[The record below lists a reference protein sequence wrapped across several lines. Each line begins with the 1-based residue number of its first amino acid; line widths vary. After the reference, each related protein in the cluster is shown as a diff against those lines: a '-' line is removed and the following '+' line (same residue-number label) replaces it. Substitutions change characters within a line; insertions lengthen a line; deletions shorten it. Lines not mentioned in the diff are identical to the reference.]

1 MIKQLFTRK
10 IKFFKLVF
18 FFFLLFILIDPQGA
32 FSQKIIHGTV
42 KDAQTGNFLPAANI
56 VIEGTY
62 RGTITNEEGRFSL
75 KIKQLPATLR
85 VTYIGYLAERRVI
98 YSSSG
103 SEQNILLKPTVFEF
117 GPIVVTAEDPAIAI
131 MREVIKRK
139 QIWRAKLYSYKARAF
154 TRQRLENDSSIVS
167 ITESISVAF
176 WDKNKG
182 AREVIQSKRQT
193 SNVKEQENFAGA
205 SYVPN
210 FYDDDIKIQGHKT
223 IGPTHPKALRYY
235 NFKLESQRV
244 LDDKI
249 IFDIRV
255 SPRTKLQPA
264 FEGKIS
270 IMDEVFAMIE
280 VDLKP
285 GDAFIFPQP
294 IKEWNVYYKQQ
305 FRNFGNEF
313 WLPVDVRIDGDVK
326 IGFPGLNFPTMKYH
340 QTSILTNYQINVVL
354 PDSIFKEK
362 RLLIIDSLSI
372 KQDNDSLFAAK
383 QEVVPLSTKE
393 EEAYSNIDS
402 TYTIAKAFK
411 PTGILARFV
420 DMDDEEESKNRKS
433 SNRFIPFDPQ
443 LSYNRVDG
451 GHLGLS
457 LDRNIHKNLRGKISG
472 GYKTNLQEWGFQ
484 AELRYRWGKRKRAS
498 LELMVFDDTETRY
511 FSENFSRQATAL
523 RPLFG
528 SEDYYDYYWVKGFR
542 SQLGYR
548 IRKFDLNISAGF
560 RAEEHSSRTDI
571 TSKGLIS
578 RKGGQRPNPGIQGG
592 KLRSLELT
600 LAFGDDYTPFGVVG
614 QNSAEIKI
622 EYSPSNLLS
631 NQFDFTTYQFSLN
644 ARLPTFFKRR
654 LMPNTL
660 ELRLVGGTFSGTLP
674 VQRFGILDVSLGAFS
689 PFGVFKSLQ
698 GYPLE
703 GEKYFAVFWEHNFRT
718 IPFEMIGLRSI
729 AKRDLG
735 IILHGTFG
743 RTWIESS
750 RLTTL
755 TYSPRYQDSF
765 RHEIGVSLNGL
776 FGFFRLDY
784 TRRLDKPGDYIGF
797 GFKRFF

>member
-1 MIKQLFTRK
+1 MIRQLFTRK
-10 IKFFKLVF
+10 IDFIKPASF
-18 FFFLLFILIDPQGA
+18 FFFLFTLFAPQGV
-32 FSQKIIHGTV
+32 FSQKIIHGIV
-42 KDAQTGNFLPAANI
+42 KDAKTGTTLPAANI

-85 VTYIGYLAERRVI
+85 VSYIGYLTERRAI
-98 YSSSG
+98 NASSG

-117 GPIVVTAEDPAIAI
+117 EPIVVTAEDPAIAI
-131 MREVIKRK
+131 MREVIRRK
-139 QIWRAKLYSYKARAF
+139 QIWRAKLFSYKAKAF
-154 TRQRLENDSSIVS
+154 TRHRLENDSSIVT
-167 ITESISVAF
+167 IMESVSEAF

-182 AREVIQSKRQT
+182 SREVIQSKRQT
-193 SNVKEQENFAGA
+193 SNVKEQENFVGA
-205 SYVPN
+205 RYVSN
-210 FYDDDIKIQGHKT
+210 FYDDDIEIQGHKT
-223 IGPTHPKALRYY
+223 IGPTHPKALKYY
-235 NFKLESQRV
+235 NFKLENQRV
-244 LDDKI
+244 LDEKI

-255 SPRTKLQPA
+255 TPRTKLQPA

-270 IMDEVFAMIE
+270 VMDEVFAMIE

-285 GDAFIFPQP
+285 GEAFIFPPP

-305 FRNFGNEF
+305 FSNFGKEF

-340 QTSILTNYQINVVL
+340 QTSILTNYQVNVIL
-354 PDSIFKEK
+354 PDSIFKK
-362 RLLIIDSLSI
+362 KQMLQIDSLSI
-372 KQDNDSLFAAK
+372 KQDNDSLFTANP
-383 QEVVPLSTKE
+383 EVVPLSTKE

-402 TYTIAKAFK
+402 TNTIAKAFK
-411 PTGILARFV
+411 PTGILARYINI
-420 DMDDEEESKNRKS
+420 DDEEKLKNRES

-451 GHLGLS
+451 GYLGLS
-457 LDRNIHKNLRGKISG
+457 LDRSIHKNLRGKISG
-472 GYKTNLQEWGFQ
+472 GYKTNLREWGIQ
-484 AELRYRWGKRKRAS
+484 AKLRYRWGKRKRGS
-498 LELMVFDDTETRY
+498 LQLMYFDDTDTRY
-511 FSENFSRQATAL
+511 FSENYSRQGTAL

-528 SEDYYDYYWVKGFR
+528 AEDYYDYYWVKGFR

-548 IRKFDLNISAGF
+548 IRKLDLNISAGF

-571 TSKGLIS
+571 TSKGLIR
-578 RKGGQRPNPGIQGG
+578 RKSGQRPNPAIQEG
-592 KLRSLELT
+592 KLRSLGLT
-600 LAFGDDYTPFGVVG
+600 LAFGDDYVPFGVVG
-614 QNSAEIKI
+614 QNRVEIKI
-622 EYSPSNLLS
+622 EHSPSNLLS
-631 NQFDFTTYQFSLN
+631 NQFDFTNYQISLN
-644 ARLPTFFKRR
+644 ARIPTFFKRR

-735 IILHGTFG
+735 IILHGAFG
-743 RTWIESS
+743 RTWIDAS
-750 RLTTL
+750 RLTAL
-755 TYSPRYQDSF
+755 TYVPRYQDSF
-765 RHEIGVSLNGL
+765 RHEIGISLNGL